1 VAVTNADLEQ
11 MAQNRDNAMQRYKEK
26 KKTRRYDKTIRYET
40 RKARAETRLRV
51 KGRFVKATDP

>member
-26 KKTRRYDKTIRYET
+26 KKTRR
-40 RKARAETRLRV
+40 
-51 KGRFVKATDP
+51 